1 VTRKVDH
8 ELIRSG
14 PYAFVR
20 HPIYS
25 GLLLATIGTA
35 IFVGQWR
42 GLIAVPL
49 VLLSESIKAKREE
62 QFMIEEFG
70 ETYQQYR
77 EQTWFIAPGF

>member
-1 VTRKVDH
+1 
-8 ELIRSG
+8 
-14 PYAFVR
+14 
-20 HPIYS
+20 
-25 GLLLATIGTA
+25 
-35 IFVGQWR
+35 
-42 GLIAVPL
+42 L